1 MTGSSSIVRCTADD
15 LDRILDALI
24 ENAIHYGPAGGRI
37 ALLVAPGRLEI
48 ADEGPGLAPGE
59 EETIFARFHRGAVG
73 RASRRRGT
81 GLGLAIAREL
91 SSRWRG
97 DVSLANGAAGG
108 AVATITLPLA
118 DGTTPNEP
126 VKAGTA

>member
-1 MTGSSSIVRCTADD
+1 MRCTVDD

-24 ENAIHYGPAGGRI
+24 ENAIDYGPEGGRI
-37 ALLVAPGRLEI
+37 TLLVAPGRLEI
-48 ADEGPGLAPGE
+48 ADEGQGSPR
-59 EETIFARFHRGAVG
+59 ARRRRSSPASTAARVG

-81 GLGLAIAREL
+81 GLGLPIAREL
-91 SSRWRG
+91 ASRWRG

>member
-1 MTGSSSIVRCTADD
+1 MTGSSSIVRCTVDD

-37 ALLVAPGRLEI
+37 ALVVAPGRLEI
-48 ADEGPGLAPGE
+48 ADEGPG
-59 EETIFARFHRGAVG
+59 
-73 RASRRRGT
+73 SRR
-81 GLGLAIAREL
+81 ARRRRSSPASTAAPSAARRAGAGPGSAWRSPA
-91 SSRWRG
+91 SSRR
-97 DVSLANGAAGG
+97 AGAATSRWPTAPAGG

-126 VKAGTA
+126 VKAGAA